1 MALTREINDIAK
13 TAQASF
19 TSEIVADS
27 PGIHCFV
34 GTLRQSAESS
44 VIDTKYSNVAL

>member
-1 MALTREINDIAK
+1 MALTGEINDIAK

-19 TSEIVADS
+19 TSEIVAES

-34 GTLRQSAESS
+34 GTLRQSS